1 MALDE
6 NRLRR
11 TCDEA
16 LQHVD
21 RAKQEMRSITNDFSN
36 HGQDFRNDRRF
47 SSDAYHLS
55 DRVRNAERAL
65 EQLQD
70 LVRTIQRNIR

>member
-6 NRLRR
+6 GRLRR

-16 LQHVD
+16 LRHID
-21 RAKQEMRSITNDFSN
+21 RAKQETRSINNDFSN
-36 HGQDFRNDRRF
+36 HGSDFRNDRRF
-47 SSDAYHLS
+47 SSDAYRLN
-55 DRVRNAERAL
+55 DRIRDTERAL